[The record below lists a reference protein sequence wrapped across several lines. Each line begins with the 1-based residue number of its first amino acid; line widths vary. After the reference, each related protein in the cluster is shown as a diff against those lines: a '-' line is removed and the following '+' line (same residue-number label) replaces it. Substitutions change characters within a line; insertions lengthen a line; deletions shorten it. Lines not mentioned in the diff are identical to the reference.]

1 MAASL
6 IGKTLKNRYQVV
18 ESLGRGGMA
27 EVYKV
32 YDSQRAVHLAMKI
45 LRQDIAQDPVFLR
58 RFQREAKALADLQ
71 HPNIVRFFGLDRDDL
86 LAFLLMEYVEGLSLQ
101 AEILRSAGNSLK
113 PARML
118 EIMRPVC
125 AALHYAHSQGV
136 VHCDIKPG
144 NILLDNNGRILLT
157 DFGIARTLDAATS
170 TMVGIGTPAYMA
182 PELIKGLDPT
192 PQTDIYALGI
202 VLYEMAT
209 GGERPFTGETASVT
223 GTTAEKVRWEH
234 LKLAPVP
241 PSTHN
246 PHISPD
252 LEAIIM
258 RCLEKDPQ
266 QRFATAL
273 QLLQAL
279 QPVPGSIPPEAV
291 SQGLGSA
298 QVKSENNQHEPSPA
312 QAQPSVNSQP
322 SHFSNKIWIMG
333 LFGAVVISI
342 LILGLNQVNKDAH
355 PKISNPLPTKEATH
369 FPTSAPTPFLKP
381 EPKLASADEALT
393 AYQDGTV
400 PVASSN
406 VAMSGS
412 HPLLIQTSN
421 LAINKETLDKN
432 LKSMNWSFVINGKN
446 IPNNQTASAYY
457 YPFGDLARFDSMLL
471 VKEWPIGEHEVRV
484 DSAIT
489 QQIFDGWDN
498 YLPQKT
504 VDIHRITT
512 TPGFNNPDYKIW
524 PIVSKDNFSNNN
536 SDWWTGVLHTDDY
549 GFEGNL
555 DIVDGSFRLSI
566 DEFENEVASLYQD
579 KKLVLI
585 GDFYLSALTWVE
597 GVQGFNCQ
605 GIKFLDSGNF
615 SICDSREYFIW
626 DSNGDGQAV
635 VDLTNS
641 KDINPDGENEIAV
654 LKLGNKL
661 SFFINGVK
669 QTEINN
675 FCGDWGSVGFE
686 ILATSQPFSFYIDN
700 FTIRMP

>member
-1 MAASL
+1 MTSL

-258 RCLEKDPQ
+258 RCLQKSPGKRFSSSIKLFQALEAALAPKPVAEIAHQDRPSPQIKAPLKSGAFNKRKPGNTPAKSEPQSSQAAQEPDRQMVSDPFDGKGVSARKVDIPDANKSEAVPIGQ
-266 QRFATAL
+266 KACILIVLMFLVIIAFVFLGKNGFPSIGAAAATATPRPSATKKVFIPTPACSL
-273 QLLQAL
+273 TSAL
-279 QPVPGSIPPEAV
+279 YPGWEVQQCETFSKSNPELTTGTRATD
-291 SQGLGSA
+291 LMK
-298 QVKSENNQHEPSPA
+298 QVVAIKDGKYVVDITGVAH
-312 QAQPSVNSQP
+312 
-322 SHFSNKIWIMG
+322 SNYQSG
-333 LFGAVVISI
+333 VISQLPVGKSFDF
-342 LILGLNQVNKDAH
+342 LISVDG
-355 PKISNPLPTKEATH
+355 KIDSVYKHCGWGIAFRGDSEDYYLFRVQH
-369 FPTSAPTPFLKP
+369 
-381 EPKLASADEALT
+381 
-393 AYQDGTV
+393 DGFYTLE
-400 PVASSN
+400 
-406 VAMSGS
+406 
-412 HPLLIQTSN
+412 LLR
-421 LAINKETLDKN
+421 
-432 LKSMNWSFVINGKN
+432 NGKWSTLIN
-446 IPNNQTASAYY
+446 WRT
-457 YPFGDLARFDSMLL
+457 
-471 VKEWPIGEHEVRV
+471 
-484 DSAIT
+484 
-489 QQIFDGWDN
+489 
-498 YLPQKT
+498 
-504 VDIHRITT
+504 HR
-512 TPGFNNPDYKIW
+512 
-524 PIVSKDNFSNNN
+524 
-536 SDWWTGVLHTDDY
+536 
-549 GFEGNL
+549 
-555 DIVDGSFRLSI
+555 
-566 DEFENEVASLYQD
+566 
-579 KKLVLI
+579 
-585 GDFYLSALTWVE
+585 
-597 GVQGFNCQ
+597 
-605 GIKFLDSGNF
+605 GIK
-615 SICDSREYFIW
+615 W
-626 DSNGDGQAV
+626 D
-635 VDLTNS
+635 
-641 KDINPDGENEIAV
+641 K
-654 LKLGNKL
+654 
-661 SFFINGVK
+661 
-669 QTEINN
+669 
-675 FCGDWGSVGFE
+675 
-686 ILATSQPFSFYIDN
+686 PFNITISAEQDTMKFYIDGAQVASIDDN
-700 FTIRMP
+700 TLKGGGLYLVVNASEGAQAVIEFDNLLIKGP